1 MRRLPGFLLVL
12 AAGASTL
19 LSAGCSAYDAPSP
32 ETLARIRLAPA
43 SRPAVVRHRV
53 HLSLDSRWLA
63 GEFDGV
69 VVSEPGAARIQ
80 LFGDVGPKMI
90 DLLARPDRMTGY
102 FPQTREGVDVVLPDR
117 AVPHPL
123 LFLGATLL
131 EDLSEVDADRI
142 LGVQESDEGWWL
154 DLKPVIPGMRCEE
167 LRGPDGLSR
176 ERRFKWMYGVKW
188 RERWE
193 GAELCTIE
201 APGVTIRVRILG
213 RDTVEPRP
221 SKAFEIEL
229 PGDVRVVR

>member
-1 MRRLPGFLLVL
+1 MRRLLGCLL
-12 AAGASTL
+12 L
-19 LSAGCSAYDAPSP
+19 LSAGCSGYAPPSS
-32 ETLARIRLAPA
+32 ENLAKIKLAPA
-43 SRPAVVRHRV
+43 APPAVVRHRV

-69 VVSEPGAARIQ
+69 VISEPGAARIQ

-90 DLLARPDRMTGY
+90 DLLARPDRITGY
-102 FPQTREGVDVVLPDR
+102 FPQTREGVDVALPDR

-131 EDLSEVDADRI
+131 EDLAEVDVDRV
-142 LGVQESDEGWWL
+142 LGVQEADEGWWL
-154 DLKPVIPGMRCEE
+154 DLKPQIAGMRSEA
-167 LRGPDGLSR
+167 LRGPDGLSL

-188 RERWE
+188 TERWE
-193 GAELCTIE
+193 GPDSCTIQ
-201 APGVTIRVRILG
+201 ATGVTIRVRILG
-213 RDTVEPRP
+213 RETIPLRP